1 MADDPKPYV
10 PHNPGDLI
18 TAEDWN
24 DMQVDVRKDMAA
36 QIATSIAGVKDVDHA
51 SNADKIGGQSVSDLT
66 KSILDQVFALLP
78 KRTGY
83 MQVFCNLALHTDKII
98 KHNLCAYPITDVY
111 QLDYFQVVC
120 AKGDNAADARAEY
133 VQFFLYHG
141 DEQRLRLANT
151 TVDIETTKPK
161 YRILWKTL
169 IDQLVDQKLLTYT
182 DDTTLDDLDTDFWR
196 AMFHDPN
203 DEFDPDAYCHSPWF
217 EKCCGEKR
225 SVGDL
230 KKHGDFDDIY
240 LKVMPRKTINFPIAR
255 DTPLAP
261 NVIFG
266 GPADGVDAD
275 AAPEPTN
282 IRVSHLDF
290 DSVAVRLLKAPV
302 FPVSLGP
309 PATPSPTPTPTPAP
323 TPQPTLPLPPNYNQR
338 LSVMV
343 LLKV

>member
-24 DMQVDVRKDMAA
+24 GMQVDVRKDMAA
-36 QIATSIAGVKDVDHA
+36 QIASSIAKVTDVKHA
-51 SNADKIGGQSVSDLT
+51 SDSDKIGGQSVSDLT

-83 MQVFCNLALHTDKII
+83 MQVFCNLQLHVDKII
-98 KHNLCAYPITDVY
+98 EHKLKTYPITDVY
-111 QLDYFQVVC
+111 QLDYFPVVC
-120 AKGDNAADARAEY
+120 AKSDHAADARAEY
-133 VQFFLYHG
+133 VQFYLYHG
-141 DEQRLRLANT
+141 DEQRLRLPPNT
-151 TVDIETTKPK
+151 VIDIETKPK

-169 IDQLVDQKLLTYT
+169 IEQLADKKLLTYT

-196 AMFHDPN
+196 ALFSPPN
-203 DEFDPDAYCHSPWF
+203 DEFDPDSYCHSPWF

-230 KKHGDFDDIY
+230 RKHGDFDDIY
-240 LKVMPRKTINFPIAR
+240 LKIMPRKTINFPIAR
-255 DTPLAP
+255 PEKEINFT
-261 NVIFG
+261 FG
-266 GPADGVDAD
+266 GAADTVDAD

-282 IRVSHLDF
+282 IRVSHVDF
-290 DSVAVRLLKAPV
+290 DTVALRLLKAPV
-302 FPVSLGP
+302 FPASLTTNAALSG
-309 PATPSPTPTPTPAP
+309 T
-323 TPQPTLPLPPNYNQR
+323 TLPLPPDYTKS
-338 LSVMV
+338 LSVMM